1 MRYDIKVRLL
11 RLSKTQRWLW
21 QEVKKRSYP
30 SLTEGMF
37 SSILSGNYTA
47 GYADN
52 VAEIADEIL
61 TELEVPM
68 SRRC

>member
-52 VAEIADEIL
+52 VAKVADEIL
-61 TELEVPM
+61 ADFENPQ
-68 SRRC
+68 